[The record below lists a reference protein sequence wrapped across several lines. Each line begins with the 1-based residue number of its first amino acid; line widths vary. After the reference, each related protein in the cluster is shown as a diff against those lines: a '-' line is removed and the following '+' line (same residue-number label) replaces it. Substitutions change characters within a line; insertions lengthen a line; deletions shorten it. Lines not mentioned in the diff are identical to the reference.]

1 MRQRLFLIVDFR
13 FPFQFGRYICKQYK
27 IVRTENLH
35 LLFDL
40 QRLACVLVLL
50 TACLSAETPGA
61 TADATDSE
69 PLVVKLETV
78 PRVPGVS
85 SFLHGLNAGVSF
97 SQVHDSSI
105 GWYNVVTPAVS
116 FNFSDHF
123 SADASLSIYP
133 YRKITTLSPPPL
145 PTEKLVVERGDLGD
159 MMVGLHAS
167 FNSRTLWNTTTAFM
181 TLPTGNRSAGLS
193 TSRVTYDFSN
203 HVERYFGRTG
213 LLLDIGAGDSSGGVN
228 NLVTKTYTSL
238 GPLSH
243 YQAGAVVWFSS
254 GSYIQ
259 SVAYE
264 QLPMGGQTVYTD
276 QGPDGQTHTILYNN
290 SASEDNGFTTSVGI
304 PLTSHLTLSS
314 YYNRSLRR
322 HLDTTSFGITYVW
335 RGTSRK
341 RRLSL
346 VDRALQEAETEAR

>member
-1 MRQRLFLIVDFR
+1 
-13 FPFQFGRYICKQYK
+13 
-27 IVRTENLH
+27 

-40 QRLACVLVLL
+40 QRLACALVLL

-61 TADATDSE
+61 AVAALELEQPT
-69 PLVVKLETV
+69 VKMETV

-85 SFLHGLNAGVSF
+85 SLLHGFNAGLSF

-105 GWYNVVTPAVS
+105 GWYNIVTPAVS

-133 YRKITTLSPPPL
+133 YRKVTTLAPPPSFM
-145 PTEKLVVERGDLGD
+145 EQLVAERGDLGD
-159 MMVGLHAS
+159 MLVGLHAS
-167 FNSRTLWNTTTAFM
+167 FNSRRVWNTATAFM
-181 TLPTGNRSAGLS
+181 TLPTGSRSAGLS
-193 TSRVTYDFSN
+193 TSRVTYDFSD
-203 HVERYFGRTG
+203 HAERYFGRTG
-213 LLLDIGAGDSSGGVN
+213 LLLDLGVGDSSGGVN

-243 YQAGAVVWFSS
+243 YQAGAVMWFTN

-276 QGPDGQTHTILYNN
+276 QGPDGQTHTTLYSN

-304 PLTSHLTLSS
+304 PLTSHLMLSG

-322 HLDTTSFGITYVW
+322 QLDTTSFGITYVL
-335 RGTSRK
+335 RGSSRK